1 MGYSFRLAARNL
13 LYFPSHRQG
22 STYHGFCYSSC
33 GAIAPSADSTIG
45 WPSRHTTR
53 FCSFMCRYLKI
64 KFYQNVKVRNDIGK
78 NNAIGYFYEI
88 RHCKDNQVSER
99 MGMRNMAI
107 SHKRT
112 HCQRLNWNAKE
123 QPSERHVH
131 HLHGTT
137 KPTSITTHIL
147 GLRKRFDQTVRNRL
161 RETGIF
167 PRRPMRRNVFTPS
180 HLAEVPAEGEMG
192 ACQVE
197 DCFVLRRE
205 SFSPV
210 TCWWTRS
217 RWRTVLFS
225 DENHFLLSRG
235 DGSSRV

>member
-1 MGYSFRLAARNL
+1 MEL
-13 LYFPSHRQG
+13 SHQVQTLPLVDHQDIQLVFVHLCADISKSN
-22 STYHGFCYSSC
+22 STRMS
-33 GAIAPSADSTIG
+33 DSE
-45 WPSRHTTR
+45 TT
-53 FCSFMCRYLKI
+53 FVKI
-64 KFYQNVKVRNDIGK
+64 MQSD
-78 NNAIGYFYEI
+78 YFYEI
-88 RHCKDNQVSER
+88 RHCKDKQVSER
-99 MGMRNMAI
+99 MGMRNMSI

-123 QPSERHVH
+123 QPSERHEH

-225 DENHFLLSRG
+225 DENRFLLSRG